1 MKRSNGEGTIFK
13 RKDGRWCG
21 AYYDLEPISKRHFV
35 YGSTQKE
42 VKQKLKEKMANPISG
57 YKSTYTLAE
66 WIVYY
71 LENYKKNEIKITT
84 YGTYFETF
92 RKHIEKSSLG
102 KMRLD
107 KITTSH
113 LQQFYN
119 EKVRDGYNPKTIKHM
134 NVIINSALDKA
145 YRLGYIQT
153 NPNNL
158 VTLPKKKAY
167 EGKTL
172 TPIEVMKI
180 LNEARNDD
188 LYPIIIFT
196 IYSGLRKGE
205 VMAIKWSDIDFEN
218 RQVKVVGNLCRIIDG
233 TDDKGRM
240 IHKYQIMEPKTDKSR
255 RIVPLMDIAIDALH
269 LQKSRQDKE
278 KEKYGNL
285 YNDNDLVFAKYNGD
299 FMNQRLFMDHFH
311 EFLERYNITQIRF
324 HDLRHTFAS
333 LLLEAGESP
342 KVVQELLGHSNI
354 STTMDI
360 YTHLSNDIKIK
371 AVKNLN
377 SLIQNE

>member
-21 AYYDLEPISKRHFV
+21 AYYDLEPIPKRHFV
-35 YGSTQKE
+35 YARTQSE
-42 VKQKLKEKMANPISG
+42 VKRKLKEKMANPIG
-57 YKSTYTLAE
+57 TYKTTYTLAE

-84 YGTYFETF
+84 YGTYLETF
-92 RKHIEKSSLG
+92 KKHIEKSGLGSL
-102 KMRLD
+102 RLD

-119 EKVRDGYNPKTIKHM
+119 EKVKAGYNPKTVKHM

-145 YRLGYIQT
+145 FKLGYIRT
-153 NPNNL
+153 NPNIL
-158 VTLPKKKAY
+158 VTLPKKKTY
-167 EGKTL
+167 VGKTL
-172 TPIEVMKI
+172 TSIEVMKI

-188 LYPIIIFT
+188 LYPLIIFT

-205 VMAIKWSDIDFEN
+205 VMALKWADIDFEN
-218 RQVKVVGNLCRIIDG
+218 RQVKVVGNLCRIIAEPNN
-233 TDDKGRM
+233 KGRM
-240 IHKYQIMEPKTDKSR
+240 THKYQIMEPKTDKSR
-255 RIVPLMDIAIDALH
+255 RIVPLMDIAIDALQI
-269 LQKSRQDKE
+269 QKSRQDKE
-278 KEKYGNL
+278 KEKLADL
-285 YNDNDLVFAKYNGD
+285 YNDEDLVFAKYNGD
-299 FMNQRLFMDHFH
+299 FINQRLFMDHFH
-311 EFLERYNITQIRF
+311 KFLDRYNITQIRF

-360 YTHLSNDIKIK
+360 YAHLSNDAKIR
-371 AVKNLN
+371 AIKNLN
-377 SLIQNE
+377 GLIHAE